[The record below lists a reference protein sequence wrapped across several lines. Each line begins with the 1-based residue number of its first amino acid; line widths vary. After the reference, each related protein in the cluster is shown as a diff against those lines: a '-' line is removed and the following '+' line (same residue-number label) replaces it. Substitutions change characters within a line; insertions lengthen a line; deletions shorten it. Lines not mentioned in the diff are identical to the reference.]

1 MGKSFFQLFAGK
13 GGVGKT
19 SLAAAS
25 AIHYASKGERTLV
38 VSIDPA
44 HSLADSFEKNL
55 GSEPI
60 EILKNLFAMELD
72 AKKALQRK
80 SALTKRIHYFM
91 RQAGLHDIDI
101 LETLPG
107 IDEVMAY
114 DMLVEFIESGKYD
127 RIIFDAAPSGHS
139 LRFLSIP
146 KYMDEWLKKLYRV
159 MRQVLGTIQVVK
171 KHSRIDIP
179 SYKLEHEERGRMLKI
194 HQTLT
199 NPKYTLLYIVML
211 PEKMCIAETERLA
224 AKLSSYGF
232 QAKNIIVNQILPK
245 REDEFL
251 KSRRAIQQENLKI
264 IKEKFKGFEIKKLP
278 LFKTEIHGV
287 KELKKLA
294 SMLY

>member
-25 AIHYASKGERTLV
+25 AIHYASKGERTLI

-44 HSLADSFEKNL
+44 HSLSDSFEKNL

-60 EILKNLFAMELD
+60 EVLKNLFAMELD

-199 NPKYTLLYIVML
+199 NPKYTSLHIVML
-211 PEKMCIAETERLA
+211 PEKMCIAETERLIT
-224 AKLSSYGF
+224 KLSSYGF
-232 QAKNIIVNQILPK
+232 QVKNIVVNQILPE

-251 KSRRAIQQENLKI
+251 KSRRAIQQKNLKI
-264 IKEKFKGFEIKKLP
+264 IREKFKEFETKELP
-278 LFKTEIHGV
+278 LFKTEIYGV
-287 KELKKLA
+287 DELKKIA
-294 SMLY
+294 NMLY

>member
-19 SLAAAS
+19 SLAAAT
-25 AIHYASKGERTLV
+25 AIHYAGIDERTLI

-44 HSLADSFEKNL
+44 HSLSDSFEKNL
-55 GSEPI
+55 GSEPT

-72 AKKALQRK
+72 AKKALERE
-80 SALTKRIHYFM
+80 SALIKRIHYFM
-91 RQAGLHDIDI
+91 RQAGLHNIDI

-114 DMLVEFIESGKYD
+114 DILVEFMESGKYD
-127 RIIFDAAPSGHS
+127 RIIFDTAPSGHF

-146 KYMDEWLKKLYRV
+146 KYMDEWLKKLHCV
-159 MRQVLGTIQVVK
+159 MRQVLGTIQIVK

-179 SYKLEHEERGRMLKI
+179 SYKLEHEERSRMSKI
-194 HQTLT
+194 YQTLT
-199 NPKYTLLYIVML
+199 NPKYTSLHIVMI
-211 PEKMCIAETERLA
+211 PEKMCITETERVVA
-224 AKLSSYGF
+224 QLSSSGF

-251 KSRRAIQQENLKI
+251 KSRRAIQQKNLKI
-264 IKEKFKGFEIKKLP
+264 IREKFKGFEIKELP
-278 LFKTEIHGV
+278 LFKTEIYGV
-287 KELKKLA
+287 KELKKIA
-294 SMLY
+294 GVLY